1 MQLCIEEGIFDR
13 HFQLHRRKQPKKNE
27 HLPMTGGPAETS
39 KKDRGGS
46 VSPAFAVNIVRA
58 TTAAF
63 ILWLAKSLIGE
74 EC

>member
-1 MQLCIEEGIFDR
+1 
-13 HFQLHRRKQPKKNE
+13 
-27 HLPMTGGPAETS
+27 MTGGPAETS
-39 KKDRGGS
+39 KKDRGGG

-63 ILWLAKSLIGE
+63 ILWLMLIGE